1 MKHRSPLVTL
11 AAVAV
16 AFAIMF
22 IVNMV
27 VGPPGNSSTG
37 TAGPSEAQATV
48 SASSAS
54 SQPTETAVSFAV
66 AVLGGQAA
74 AYFCDGRAVESWFRG
89 MVEGEDISLKS
100 RSGATLQARLD
111 GDHVKGAVEI
121 KNESAAPQLNPES
134 PQVTVDGENLNAT
147 PVNGTEDL

>member
-37 TAGPSEAQATV
+37 TAGPSAAQATA
-48 SASSAS
+48 SATSAS
-54 SQPTETAVSFAV
+54 SQPTETAVSPS
-66 AVLGGQAA
+66 LPQAKA
-74 AYFCDGRAVESWFRG
+74 SRTASSRR
-89 MVEGEDISLKS
+89 KS
-100 RSGATLQARLD
+100 C
-111 GDHVKGAVEI
+111 
-121 KNESAAPQLNPES
+121 
-134 PQVTVDGENLNAT
+134 T
-147 PVNGTEDL
+147 PVVSGTARP